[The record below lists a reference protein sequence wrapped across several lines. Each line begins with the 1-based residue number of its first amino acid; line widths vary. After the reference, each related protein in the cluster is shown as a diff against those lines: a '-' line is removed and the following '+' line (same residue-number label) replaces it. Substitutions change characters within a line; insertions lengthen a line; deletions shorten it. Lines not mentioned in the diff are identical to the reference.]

1 MYLTILFAVV
11 AAIAVIW
18 FIVSGAM
25 IVNEL
30 MKRKHKIKFIIINA
44 MLPVYVHR
52 YRKITLEETGKVGSL
67 YYHWVI
73 AINTALVFAVAAI
86 ISKNL

>member
-11 AAIAVIW
+11 VAIAVIW
-18 FIVSGAM
+18 VIVSGAM